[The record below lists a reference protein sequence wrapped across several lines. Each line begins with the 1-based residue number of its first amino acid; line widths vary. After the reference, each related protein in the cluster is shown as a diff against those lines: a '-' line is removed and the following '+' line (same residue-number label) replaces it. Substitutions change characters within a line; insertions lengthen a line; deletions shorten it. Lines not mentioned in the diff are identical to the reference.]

1 MLKNES
7 KKVVYLADY
16 LPINSYITVFESIW
30 NRDIPCSYVL
40 DMKGLSGFESGV
52 LGLVVLF
59 KQYVAEHNL
68 SLEIRNQPRRWANN
82 KLTFLM

>member
-1 MLKNES
+1 MLKSENRV
-7 KKVVYLADY
+7 VVYLVDY
-16 LPINSYITVFESIW
+16 LPITSYITVFESIW

-40 DMKGLSGFESGV
+40 DLKGVEQFESGM

-68 SLEIRNQPRRWANN
+68 SLEIRNQPQQWAKN
-82 KLTFLM
+82 KLNLLR